1 MGGIYL
7 SVGLAAAARKR
18 RILELIH
25 QGPDRGVVAVTLHAH
40 FGNDRQPIE
49 PSWVYDYGTDPQQI
63 ETVVETVD
71 RHIVDASSGNDQRYQ
86 SATVEVIDRPC
97 GKSPHVTRA

>member
-1 MGGIYL
+1 MGEIYL
-7 SVGLAAAARKR
+7 SAGLAAAARKR
-18 RILELIH
+18 KILELIH
-25 QGPDRGVVAVTLHAH
+25 QGPERCVVAATLHAH
-40 FGNDRQPIE
+40 FGNDRQQIE

-71 RHIVDASSGNDQRYQ
+71 RHIDAFTDNGQRYQ
-86 SATVEVIDRPC
+86 SATVEVIDRPR

>member
-1 MGGIYL
+1 MGEIYL

-18 RILELIH
+18 KILELIH

-40 FGNDRQPIE
+40 FGNDRQQIE

-71 RHIVDASSGNDQRYQ
+71 RHIVDAFTGNDRRYH
-86 SATVEVIDRPC
+86 SATVEVIDRPR
-97 GKSPHVTRA
+97 GRAHM